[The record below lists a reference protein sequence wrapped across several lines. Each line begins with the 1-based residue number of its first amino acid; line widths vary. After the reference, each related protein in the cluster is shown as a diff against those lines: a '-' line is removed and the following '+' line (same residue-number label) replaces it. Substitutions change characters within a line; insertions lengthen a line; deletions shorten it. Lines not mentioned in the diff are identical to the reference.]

1 MEILNSLNK
10 YFLQLVRLGIGTS
23 KDAKISNDIDWAA
36 MKALAD
42 KQGLT
47 AVILDGVN
55 EVLKSNCQLSSL
67 NSQLKLSWIGEVMQN
82 YERRYDQYENTISS
96 LAGFYNQHGF
106 KMMVLKGYACSLDWP
121 NPKHRP
127 CGDIDI
133 WQFGKQREA
142 DTSLEAWFEVQGLKS
157 KIDTGHHHHTVYG
170 WQGFSV
176 ENHYDFINVHHHKSH
191 VKLEKILKE
200 LGKDDLHYVDIN
212 GEKVY
217 IPSPNLHALFL
228 QKHMM
233 LHFASTELT
242 LRQLLDW
249 AFFVKKHGKDVD
261 WKWLERILDEF
272 GMTPAYNIF
281 NAICVEDMCFDAL
294 SFPKREVDAAL
305 KERVL
310 HDILQPEFAEIQ
322 PSGFIPRIAFKFRR
336 WKANGW
342 KNELCFKESMWSA
355 FWSGVWGHLLKPKT
369 I

>member
-1 MEILNSLNK
+1 MLTN
-10 YFLQLVRLGIGTS
+10 LQESCIQLIKLGIGTS
-23 KDAKISNDIDWAA
+23 KDVKISDDVDWVAL
-36 MKALAD
+36 KTLAD

-47 AVILDGVN
+47 AIVLDGVN
-55 EVLKSNCQLSSL
+55 EVLKTNSQLSSL
-67 NSQLKLSWIGEVMQN
+67 HSQLKLSWIGEVMQN
-82 YERRYDQYENTISS
+82 FEQRYAKYEKAIGS
-96 LAGFYNQHGF
+96 LAGFYNQQGF

-133 WQFGKQREA
+133 WQYGKQKEA
-142 DTSLEAWFEVQGLKS
+142 DLKLT
-157 KIDTGHHHHTVYG
+157 KETDLNIDDSHEHHTIFD
-170 WQGFSV
+170 WQGFMV
-176 ENHYDFINVHHHKSH
+176 ENHYDFIDVHHRKSSPE
-191 VKLEKILKE
+191 LERIFKE
-200 LGKDDLHYVDIN
+200 LGLDESYVIEVND
-212 GEKVY
+212 EKVNL
-217 IPSPNLHALFL
+217 PSSNLHALFL
-228 QKHMM
+228 LRHMM
-233 LHFASTELT
+233 EHFASTELT

-281 NAICVEDMCFDAL
+281 NAICVEDMGFDAL
-294 SFPKREVDAAL
+294 SFPKKEVDTAL

-322 PSGFIPRIAFKFRR
+322 PSGFFPRVAFKFRR

>member
-36 MKALAD
+36 MKALSD

-47 AVILDGVN
+47 AIVLDGVN
-55 EVLKSNCQLSSL
+55 EVLKAKSPISNLKPQI
-67 NSQLKLSWIGEVMQN
+67 KLSWIGEVIQN
-82 YERRYDQYENTISS
+82 YEQRYAQYEKAIGS
-96 LAGFYNQHGF
+96 LAGFYNQHSF

-121 NPKHRP
+121 RPEHRP

-133 WQFGKQREA
+133 WQFGKQIDA
-142 DTSLEAWFEVQGLKS
+142 DLILS
-157 KIDTGHHHHTVYG
+157 KDTGLNIDDSHEHHTIFD
-170 WQGFSV
+170 WQGFTV
-176 ENHYDFINVHHHKSH
+176 ENHYDFIDIHHRKSSSE
-191 VKLEKILKE
+191 LERIFKE
-200 LGKDDLHYVDIN
+200 LGSEESYVIDVN

-217 IPSPNLHALFL
+217 LPFPNLHALFL
-228 QKHMM
+228 LRHMM
-233 LHFASTELT
+233 EHFASIELT
-242 LRQLLDW
+242 IRQLLDW

-261 WKWLERILDEF
+261 WKWLEEVLAQF
-272 GMTPAYNIF
+272 GMMSAYTIF
-281 NAICVEDMCFDAL
+281 NNICVDDLRFNAL
-294 SFPKREVDAAL
+294 LFPSAKVDQIL

-310 HDILQPEFAEIQ
+310 KDILSPEFVGVE
-322 PSGFIPRIAFKFRR
+322 PKRVVPRILFKYRR

-342 KNELCFKESMWSA
+342 KNDLCFKESMWSA

>member
-1 MEILNSLNK
+1 MLMN
-10 YFLQLVRLGIGTS
+10 LQESCIQLIKLGIGTS
-23 KDAKISNDIDWAA
+23 KDVKISDAIDWEAI
-36 MKALAD
+36 KALAD

-47 AVILDGVN
+47 AVVLDGLN
-55 EVLKSNCQLSSL
+55 EVLKTYSQPSTL
-67 NSQLKLSWIGEVMQN
+67 NSQLKLLWIGEVMQN
-82 YERRYDQYENTISS
+82 YEQRYASYEKAISS

-106 KMMVLKGYACSLDWP
+106 KMMVLKGYACNLDWP
-121 NPKHRP
+121 TPKHRP

-133 WQFGKQREA
+133 WQFGKQKEA
-142 DTSLEAWFEVQGLKS
+142 DLKLT
-157 KIDTGHHHHTVYG
+157 KETDLNIDDSHEHHTIFD
-170 WQGFSV
+170 WQGFMV
-176 ENHYDFINVHHHKSH
+176 ENHYDFIDIHHRKSSSE
-191 VKLEKILKE
+191 LEKIFKE
-200 LGKDDLHYVDIN
+200 LGSDDSEFKYVN

-217 IPSPNLHALFL
+217 LPSPNLHALFL
-228 QKHMM
+228 LRHMM
-233 LHFASTELT
+233 EHFASTELT

-281 NAICVEDMCFDAL
+281 NAICVEDMGFDAL
-294 SFPKREVDAAL
+294 SFPKREVDATI
-305 KERVL
+305 KDRVL

-322 PSGFIPRIAFKFRR
+322 PSEFFPRVAFKFRR

>member
-1 MEILNSLNK
+1 MENINSI
-10 YFLQLVRLGIGTS
+10 YTTFLQLVKLGIGTS
-23 KDAKISNDIDWAA
+23 KEVNISNEIDWVAL
-36 MKALAD
+36 KTLAD

-55 EVLKSNCQLSSL
+55 EVLKTNPQLSSL
-67 NSQLKLSWIGEVMQN
+67 NSQLKISWIGEVMQN
-82 YERRYDQYENTISS
+82 YELRYAQYEKAIGS

-106 KMMVLKGYACSLDWP
+106 KMMVLKGYVCSLDWP

-133 WQFGKQREA
+133 WQYGKQKEA
-142 DTSLEAWFEVQGLKS
+142 DLILSKETGLN
-157 KIDTGHHHHTVYG
+157 IDDSHEHHTIFD
-170 WQGFSV
+170 WHGFMV
-176 ENHYDFINVHHHKSH
+176 ENHYDFIDIHHRKSSSE
-191 VKLEKILKE
+191 LEKIFKE
-200 LGKDDLHYVDIN
+200 LGSDDSEFKDVN

-217 IPSPNLHALFL
+217 LPSPNLHALFL
-228 QKHMM
+228 LRHMM
-233 LHFASTELT
+233 EHFASTELT

-249 AFFVKKHGKDVD
+249 VFFVKKHGKDVD

-281 NAICVEDMCFDAL
+281 NAICVEDIGFEA
-294 SFPKREVDAAL
+294 SIFHQIQFSPIL
-305 KERVL
+305 KDRVL
-310 HDILQPEFAEIQ
+310 NDILFPEFTGDTPKALL
-322 PSGFIPRIAFKFRR
+322 PRVLFKYRR

-355 FWSGVWGHLLKPKT
+355 FWSGVWGHILKPSQ